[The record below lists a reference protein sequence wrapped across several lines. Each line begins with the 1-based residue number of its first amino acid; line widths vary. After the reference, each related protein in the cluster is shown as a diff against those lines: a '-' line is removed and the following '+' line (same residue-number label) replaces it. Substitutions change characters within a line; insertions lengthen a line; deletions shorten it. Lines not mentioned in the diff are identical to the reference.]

1 MQSNAAVPNRILI
14 ECTDTVVAGVNT
26 GIQRVVRSLVREGVR
41 IGRERGQAIIGVV
54 AGVSGFEEYVLGSES
69 EADPPRALRYNVLY
83 YAPKAYLRA
92 AEWLCRW
99 IKSRKI
105 RALLLPK
112 PGHLGLFRPA
122 VRILE
127 MIQSFAGRSPGGTV
141 LARSDLRLR
150 AGDML
155 ILPDGYWGRAE
166 IWKYVRA
173 ARKQGAF
180 VAVIIPDLI
189 PLTHS
194 SLVPSKFPA
203 RFRKYVLD
211 AASNSDLIMAYSQT
225 IRDELRQKLPK
236 LLPELS
242 IIPPVEAFC
251 NGADFEDHEG
261 EVRDELVPV
270 FSPPGGRPPPYL
282 SVSTFSPRKN
292 HGFTL
297 AAFEILWSRGIDARL
312 MFVGGRGWISNDLLS
327 RIERHQE
334 FGKRLLMYHDLSDA
348 ELNYCYQRAR
358 GTISASFVEGFNLP
372 IVESLWHGRKTFA
385 SDTPIHREVGGQHA
399 EYFSLSSPECLAEAI
414 ARFEGE
420 LACGAEVG
428 QCRIKPMSWRESTA
442 LLLERCCAAYSS
454 AKQGNNPGQWT
465 ATHRKATSV
474 STSTRR
480 AA

>member
-1 MQSNAAVPNRILI
+1 MEANAAVPNRILI
-14 ECTDTVVAGVNT
+14 ECTDTVVAGINT
-26 GIQRVVRSLVREGVR
+26 GIQRVVRSLVREGVQ
-41 IGRERGQAIIGVV
+41 IGRERGQAIMSVV
-54 AGVSGFEEYVLGSES
+54 AGVSGFEEHVLGSEA
-69 EADPPRALRYNVLY
+69 EAGPPRALRYNVLY

-92 AEWLCRW
+92 AEWLCRG

-112 PGHLGLFRPA
+112 PGHLGMFRPA
-122 VRILE
+122 VRIIE
-127 MIQSFAGRSPGGTV
+127 MIQSITGRGPGGTV
-141 LARSDLRLR
+141 AARNDLGLR

-155 ILPDGYWGRAE
+155 ILPDGYWGRRE
-166 IWKYVRA
+166 IWEYVRA
-173 ARKQGAF
+173 ARAQGAF

-211 AASNSDLIMAYSQT
+211 AASNSDLILAYSQT

-242 IIPPVEAFC
+242 VFPPVEAFC
-251 NGADFEDHEG
+251 NGADFEDQDG
-261 EVRDELVPV
+261 GVRDELVPV
-270 FSPPGGRPPPYL
+270 FSPPGGRPTPYL

-312 MFVGGRGWISNDLLS
+312 MFVGGRGWLSDNLLR
-327 RIERHQE
+327 RIERHPE
-334 FGKRLLMYHDLSDA
+334 CGKRLYMCHDLSDA

-358 GTISASFVEGFNLP
+358 GTVSASFVEGFNLP
-372 IVESLWHGRKTFA
+372 IVESLWQGRKTFA
-385 SDTPIHREVGGQHA
+385 SDTPIHREVGGNHA
-399 EYFSLSSPECLAEAI
+399 VYFSLSSPEYLAQAI
-414 ARFEGE
+414 ARFESE
-420 LACGAEVG
+420 LASGAEVG
-428 QCRIKPMSWRESTA
+428 QCRIKPMSWGESTA

-454 AKQGNNPGQWT
+454 TKPGNERHQVAARSASAP
-465 ATHRKATSV
+465 ASA
-474 STSTRR
+474 RR